1 MLFLSLCLLHSS
13 GGGRGGRAWGS
24 KICLHS
30 TCSPIQPPF
39 ATAESSKM
47 PLDFFYNRRCSPILS
62 PSNPTAIPCFQ
73 VDHTSCR
80 ALSTNILNKH
90 IRTAMVKALGSRPL
104 FHGQASHCL
113 NGTWVDD
120 GRRIPG
126 AAPLFAR
133 SMSSLPVLWAYEWAV
148 YINSQWMTLAPRC
161 PRAGLVHFISSLV
174 VDKDYQDL
182 MTTRCLLSPGMSCRR
197 KHPGSRCSTICHALV
212 PSARDGTSATISMEP
227 QVDGCAP

>member
-1 MLFLSLCLLHSS
+1 MLRDTVALQPNGNSLLP
-13 GGGRGGRAWGS
+13 GRPY
-24 KICLHS
+24 IVPC
-30 TCSPIQPPF
+30 
-39 ATAESSKM
+39 
-47 PLDFFYNRRCSPILS
+47 PLDQLPQQ
-62 PSNPTAIPCFQ
+62 T
-73 VDHTSCR
+73 HTD
-80 ALSTNILNKH
+80 T
-90 IRTAMVKALGSRPL
+90 MVKALGSRPL

-126 AAPLFAR
+126 AALLFAR

-212 PSARDGTSATISMEP
+212 PSARDGTSAAISTEP